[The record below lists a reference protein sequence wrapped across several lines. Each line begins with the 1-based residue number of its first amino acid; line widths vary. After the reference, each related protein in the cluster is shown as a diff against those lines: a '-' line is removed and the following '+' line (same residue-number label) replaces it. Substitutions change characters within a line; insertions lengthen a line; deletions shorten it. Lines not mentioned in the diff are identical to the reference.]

1 MARGLYVFGYDAE
14 PSDERPTDYGVTNF
28 GQSGLSLS
36 TAPAPWNMS
45 EHSTFDAPSKVIDT
59 VQARRHGRRTRR
71 RIVALLCM
79 LVAVGVGAVA
89 VAMRQL
95 LLNETG
101 TITASSTA
109 SKK

>member
-1 MARGLYVFGYDAE
+1 
-14 PSDERPTDYGVTNF
+14 
-28 GQSGLSLS
+28 
-36 TAPAPWNMS
+36 
-45 EHSTFDAPSKVIDT
+45 
-59 VQARRHGRRTRR
+59 
-71 RIVALLCM
+71 M